1 MEVSENLKQIITN
14 DTLNSN
20 DIFLVTS
27 LVEKIIDSL
36 KVTQTN
42 ENQVQLCSDLYL
54 EVRCY
59 TFLLFSYFKNIYE
72 KLSLQIETYIQ
83 NNV

>member
-59 TFLLFSYFKNIYE
+59 TFFLFSYFKNIYE